1 MGARILVADDSVTI
15 QKVVELTF
23 SKEDFVLVQARSGEE
38 AIRKA
43 MEIRPDLA
51 LVDLVMPD
59 KNGYEVCAALRAEP
73 TLRSVPIILLTGTFE
88 TFDKEQGLRAGA
100 NDFVTKPFESQ
111 VLISKVKQLLFTRM
125 MEKGTAA
132 PSLGTDRAAV
142 PRLESAPMAAHFP
155 GPQTEAV
162 LPSPTASPSLGA
174 ADPASELP
182 PPTEEISQDR
192 LWQLLDSTPA
202 PAPGAPEEPGSLSV
216 EDVTLSEPAATQ
228 APALDVQS
236 LNLEAVEL
244 GQAGGGQAR
253 ASGVA
258 GAEVYPLPES
268 LSLEELLLAP
278 AASAPMPQIEPLVVE
293 AGPDASV
300 FDLTP
305 DMGAPPLA
313 LTEVGVGEPPALSV
327 ENLLGPPAAGS
338 PGSVAAPLTVPELDL
353 GPMAEGLA
361 EEALPF
367 AKPPSLAAGME
378 LEASAEMSPGEQD
391 TSALEDLSGEASE
404 LGEPPLGEDWT
415 IAMSAPV
422 APVVPEIPPV
432 TASGEAATSAAFSG
446 ELAGP
451 APGMEAVQGTFPF
464 VPEVTDA
471 DMASM
476 RQAVTERVAQDLAR
490 ELSDRLVDR
499 IESIVWEVVPDLAE
513 ILITKEIERIRA
525 MAENKKSS

>member
-43 MEIRPDLA
+43 MEVRPDLA

-73 TLRSVPIILLTGTFE
+73 TLRSLPIILLTGTFE

-125 MEKGTAA
+125 LEKGSGA

-142 PRLESAPMAAHFP
+142 PRVESAPMVTHFP
-155 GPQTEAV
+155 GPQTEVV
-162 LPSPTASPSLGA
+162 LPASTASTPLGA
-174 ADPASELP
+174 ADLASELP

-202 PAPGAPEEPGSLSV
+202 PTAGASEHPDSLGV
-216 EDVTLSEPAATQ
+216 EDVTLSEAAAIQT
-228 APALDVQS
+228 PPLDVQS
-236 LNLEAVEL
+236 LNLESVDL
-244 GQAGGGQAR
+244 GRAGDDQAPR
-253 ASGVA
+253 SGVA
-258 GAEVYPLPES
+258 EAEAYPLPES

-278 AASAPMPQIEPLVVE
+278 AAPAPMPQIEPLVEE
-293 AGPDASV
+293 AGPESV
-300 FDLTP
+300 FELTP

-313 LTEVGVGEPPALSV
+313 LTEVGVGEPPSLSV
-327 ENLLGPPAAGS
+327 EDLLGAPAVGS
-338 PGSVAAPLTVPELDL
+338 PGSAAAPVAGPELDL

-361 EEALPF
+361 EEVLPF
-367 AKPPSLAAGME
+367 AKPPSFAEGME
-378 LEASAEMSPGEQD
+378 LEASDEMSPREQD
-391 TSALEDLSGEASE
+391 ASALEVLSGEAAE

-415 IAMSAPV
+415 IAANAPI
-422 APVVPEIPPV
+422 APVVPEVPPV
-432 TASGEAATSAAFSG
+432 TAAGEAAISAAYSG
-446 ELAGP
+446 KLAAP
-451 APGMEAVQGTFPF
+451 APGVEAVQGTFPF

-476 RQAVTERVAQDLAR
+476 RQAVTERVAQDLSR
-490 ELSDRLVDR
+490 ELSDRLVER

-525 MAENKKSS
+525 MAENKKPS